1 MKRRK
6 RIGTA
11 MNVVSSFNWSYFHVV
26 NSNDGATFAFV
37 NGNAAACKLWH
48 LAATVSG
55 DVIFSGKVVW

>member
-11 MNVVSSFNWSYFHVV
+11 MIVLSSSNYSCFHVI
-26 NSNDGATFAFV
+26 NSNGGATFAFV
-37 NGNAAACKLWH
+37 NGNAASCKLWH